1 MEFSTLY
8 NVLNY
13 AGKQFSSLSVPMR
26 IHHFEKEMKD
36 RTTKWVEASRSA
48 SQFLHA
54 PAVLDDPDAYG
65 IDGMKK
71 SDSKTLLAELVKK
84 GITAESSCPSKA
96 ISLESQVLAEHDQLM
111 SFQVQ

>member
-71 SDSKTLLAELVKK
+71 SDSKTLLAERNYCR
-84 GITAESSCPSKA
+84 I
-96 ISLESQVLAEHDQLM
+96 IM
-111 SFQVQ
+111 SFEGNFFRIPGSGGA